1 MKRNAD
7 KLTPPAPPKVIALPD
22 EDDSTSILDNLNL
35 VLHPSDPKNSA
46 FDSIEYDEEDKQVIN
61 HHDTI
66 ASEDALE
73 LLNNAATIIQR
84 AVRVWLQQR
93 HEL

>member
-1 MKRNAD
+1 M
-7 KLTPPAPPKVIALPD
+7 
-22 EDDSTSILDNLNL
+22 NL

-61 HHDTI
+61 ADTVG
-66 ASEDALE
+66 SEDAME

-84 AVRVWLQQR
+84 AVRVWLQ
-93 HEL
+93 